1 MTSIP
6 ALLRTRAF
14 VLPPVLGALLLA
26 TSCSQLLY
34 HPTAVVPTS
43 SPLPYSA
50 TVKLADIE
58 AYNVEPGATMVSDP
72 RIENKVT
79 GIAEPISKAKKEWE
93 RSITDY
99 LAARKTF

>member
-14 VLPPVLGALLLA
+14 VLQPVLGALLLA
-26 TSCSQLLY
+26 TSCSSQLVY

-50 TVKLADIE
+50 TVNLAYIE
-58 AYNVEPGATMVSDP
+58 AYNVEPGATMVDDP
-72 RIENKVT
+72 RIENRVT
-79 GIAEPISKAKKEWE
+79 GIAQALSKAKKEWE
-93 RSITDY
+93 RSITD
-99 LAARKTF
+99 